1 MSPTLYITPVVLIMV
16 VSLSLHEDRA
26 SRLIIVSFIL
36 SYQIALIMW
45 SLLRAGNIIVGRGRM
60 IMALTAVVGMST
72 MAYRGLS
79 LLFGW
84 HEVTPFQS
92 SDALT
97 TLFYMINYL
106 GMFFL
111 SFGFVLTTVEQVAE
125 QNRRM
130 ALQDPLTGLSNRR
143 SLFQAMEKLFVK
155 AEAESQPLSL
165 MIIDVDLFKQVNDRF
180 GHQAGDKVL
189 KHVATTIKNRL
200 RQNDIVARIGG
211 EEFLAV
217 LPDAPPEG
225 AIQLAEA
232 LRKTMAERPLDYK
245 GQEISVTISIGLYS
259 SGSLAPNQTPDSVIA
274 SADKALYRAKMNG
287 RNRVEISEI
296 VSAASA

>member
-1 MSPTLYITPVVLIMV
+1 
-16 VSLSLHEDRA
+16 
-26 SRLIIVSFIL
+26 
-36 SYQIALIMW
+36 
-45 SLLRAGNIIVGRGRM
+45 
-60 IMALTAVVGMST
+60 
-72 MAYRGLS
+72 
-79 LLFGW
+79 
-84 HEVTPFQS
+84 
-92 SDALT
+92 
-97 TLFYMINYL
+97 
-106 GMFFL
+106 
-111 SFGFVLTTVEQVAE
+111 
-125 QNRRM
+125 
-130 ALQDPLTGLSNRR
+130 
-143 SLFQAMEKLFVK
+143 
-155 AEAESQPLSL
+155 

-225 AIQLAEA
+225 AIQLAEV